1 MECKLK
7 IVPSYHRRILDL
19 EGLLESKE
27 PITLILQRTKLR
39 LKGINEEYF
48 FLSFPLWYVLSLQCH
63 SEVMEGETKNRSQ
76 IDQNKFSSPA
86 INNPFPLT
94 NAAFLGSIQG
104 R

>member
-48 FLSFPLWYVLSLQCH
+48 FFVIPIMVCTVSPVSF
-63 SEVMEGETKNRSQ
+63 RSH
-76 IDQNKFSSPA
+76 
-86 INNPFPLT
+86 
-94 NAAFLGSIQG
+94 G

>member
-48 FLSFPLWYVLSLQCH
+48 FFCHFHYGMYCLSSV
-63 SEVMEGETKNRSQ
+63 
-76 IDQNKFSSPA
+76 
-86 INNPFPLT
+86 
-94 NAAFLGSIQG
+94 IQKSWKV
-104 R
+104 RQRTEAK